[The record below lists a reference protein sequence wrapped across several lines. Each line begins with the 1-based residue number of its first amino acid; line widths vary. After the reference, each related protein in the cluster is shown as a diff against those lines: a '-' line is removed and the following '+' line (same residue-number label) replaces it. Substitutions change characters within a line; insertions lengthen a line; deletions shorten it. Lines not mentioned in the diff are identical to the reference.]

1 MFSIKFASLGLYH
14 VIPYFQTL
22 FQLFGVRKKSTF
34 VEIDALWNY

>member
-1 MFSIKFASLGLYH
+1 MKIASLGLYM

-22 FQLFGVRKKSTF
+22 FQLFGVRKNSTF